1 MKQTSFFTPRSC
13 AKIPHRLALFGTGK
27 YLSFFRLRFSM
38 GLQYR
43 VAALAAMSTQ
53 FVWGCM
59 EIMMFHAFYRANPD
73 AFPMTLPAIA
83 SYVWFQQAF
92 LALFAPWMLE
102 NEIFDAVMNGNI
114 AYELCRPVALYPMWF
129 ARSLAL
135 RLSRA
140 SLRCVPILLFAA
152 LLPEP
157 YGLTWPIGP
166 TALGAF
172 LLSLV
177 LSVLVVVAF
186 GVIIYGLTF
195 RTISPRGV
203 KMFLTSLMEFF
214 TGSIIPLPFLPE
226 KMAEILELLPFAA
239 MQNVPLR
246 IYSGDLSGPRMTTAI
261 ELQIFWL
268 IVLVITGYLLCH
280 IGQKHV
286 TVQGG

>member
-1 MKQTSFFTPRSC
+1 MRQVSSSPDFPCPKSSCPSGSPRMN
-13 AKIPHRLALFGTGK
+13 K
-27 YLSFFRLRFSM
+27 YLSIFRLRLSM

-59 EIMMFHAFYRANPD
+59 EIMMFHAFYRANPA
-73 AFPMTLPAIA
+73 AFPMSLSAIA

-102 NEIFDAVMNGNI
+102 NEIFDAIMNGSI
-114 AYELCRPVALYPMWF
+114 AYELCRPMSIYPLWF
-129 ARSLAL
+129 TRNLAL

-140 SLRCVPILLFAA
+140 SLRCIPILLFAI

-157 YGLTWPIGP
+157 YGLTWPADAAAFG
-166 TALGAF
+166 LF
-172 LLSLV
+172 LLSMV
-177 LSVLVVVAF
+177 LGLLVVVAF
-186 GVIIYGLTF
+186 GMIVYGISF
-195 RTISPRGV
+195 YTISPRGV
-203 KMFLTSLMEFF
+203 KMFLTQLMEFF

-226 KMAEILELLPFAA
+226 ELQAVVELLPFAA

-246 IYSGDLSGPRMTTAI
+246 IYSGDLAGRQMANAVW
-261 ELQIFWL
+261 LQIFWL
-268 IVLVITGYLLCH
+268 IVLIGTGVLLCH
-280 IGQKHV
+280 NAQKQV